1 MRLPQLSILS
11 WFYHTQV
18 YLYDR
23 PRSESG
29 LHRRTF
35 LGISLN
41 ESTQFK
47 SDESFM
53 VRNRI
58 FYKLPSSHKTDPS
71 WKYVLIDS
79 DVWSRSVTE
88 AWRIKLTLI
97 YGRGE

>member
-1 MRLPQLSILS
+1 MRLPQFSILS
-11 WFYHTQV
+11 WFHLKQV

-23 PRSESG
+23 PRSENG
-29 LHRRTF
+29 LLRRTF

-58 FYKLPSSHKTDPS
+58 FYESASSYKTDSS
-71 WKYVLIDS
+71 WEFILIDS
-79 DVWSRSVTE
+79 DVRSRSVTE
-88 AWRIKLTLI
+88 AW
-97 YGRGE
+97 